1 MNTIGQN
8 IAYFRKQKQLTQEE
22 LAEKMSVTAQ
32 AVSKWECD
40 ASYPDITV
48 INSLAKVLGISVD
61 SIFNGSKEIPEM
73 KETTPEK
80 IDRRILRVHVQ
91 VDKDGN
97 EERNVTVITRFPV
110 AAINKA
116 IENGTLKKLVGE
128 DAYEEVIST
137 LGGMID
143 AGLTGP
149 IVEVNHPG
157 VQVNISVEDYE
168 I

>member
-80 IDRRILRVHVQ
+80 LDRRILRVQVQ
-91 VDKDGN
+91 VTKAEN
-97 EERNVTVITRFPV
+97 EESDTTIIARFPV
-110 AAINKA
+110 AAVNKA

-128 DAYEEVIST
+128 DAYGEVVST
-137 LGGMID
+137 FGMID

-149 IVEVNHPG
+149 IVEVNNPEAR
-157 VQVNISVEDYE
+157 VIISVEDYDN
-168 I
+168 

>member
-61 SIFNGSKEIPEM
+61 SIFNGSKEFPEM
-73 KETTPEK
+73 KETTLEK
-80 IDRRILRVHVQ
+80 LDRRILRVHVQ
-91 VDKDGN
+91 ANEDGN
-97 EERNVTVITRFPV
+97 EDGDTTIITRFPV

-116 IENGTLKKLVGE
+116 MENGTLKKLVGE
-128 DAYEEVIST
+128 DAYGEVVST
-137 LGGMID
+137 LGMID

-157 VQVNISVEDYE
+157 AHVTISVEDYE

>member
-61 SIFNGSKEIPEM
+61 SIFNGNNEIPEM
-73 KETTPEK
+73 KETTREK
-80 IDRRILRVHVQ
+80 LDRRILRVQVQ
-91 VDKDGN
+91 VTKAEN
-97 EERNVTVITRFPV
+97 EESDTTIITRFPV
-110 AAINKA
+110 AAVNKA

-128 DAYEEVIST
+128 DAYDEVVNT
-137 LGGMID
+137 FCMID
-143 AGLTGP
+143 AGVTGP
-149 IVEVNHPG
+149 IVEVNNPAAHII
-157 VQVNISVEDYE
+157 ISVENYE
-168 I
+168 N

>member
-32 AVSKWECD
+32 AISKWECD

-48 INSLAKVLGISVD
+48 INSLAKVLGISID
-61 SIFNGSKEIPEM
+61 SIFNGSKEIPEI

-80 IDRRILRVHVQ
+80 LDRRILRIHVQ
-91 VDKDGN
+91 VNESGN
-97 EERNVTVITRFPV
+97 EDGDTTVITRFPV

-128 DAYEEVIST
+128 DAYGEVVNT
-137 LGGMID
+137 FCMID
-143 AGLTGP
+143 AGVTGP
-149 IVEVNHPG
+149 IVEVNNPAAHII
-157 VQVNISVEDYE
+157 ISVEDYE
-168 I
+168 N

>member
-32 AVSKWECD
+32 AISKWECD
-40 ASYPDITV
+40 TSYPDITV
-48 INSLAKVLGISVD
+48 INSLAKLLGVSID
-61 SIFNGSKEIPEM
+61 SLLNGNQNIPEL
-73 KETTPEK
+73 KETTPERL
-80 IDRRILRVHVQ
+80 DRRILRVQVQ
-91 VDKDGN
+91 VN
-97 EERNVTVITRFPV
+97 EEDTQNGDTTIFTRFPV

-116 IENGTLKKLVGE
+116 IENGALKKIVGE
-128 DAYEEVIST
+128 EAYEAVIST
-137 LGGMID
+137 FGMIN

-157 VQVNISVEDYE
+157 AHITISVEDYE
-168 I
+168 D

>member
-32 AVSKWECD
+32 AISKWECD

-61 SIFNGSKEIPEM
+61 SIFNGSKEVPEM

-80 IDRRILRVHVQ
+80 LDRRILRVHVQ
-91 VDKDGN
+91 VNTDSNEDGDT
-97 EERNVTVITRFPV
+97 TVITRIPV
-110 AAINKA
+110 AAVNKA
-116 IENGTLKKLVGE
+116 IENGTLKKLVG
-128 DAYEEVIST
+128 DDVYGEVVST
-137 LGGMID
+137 FGMID

-157 VQVNISVEDYE
+157 THVIISVEDYE
-168 I
+168 N

>member
-61 SIFNGSKEIPEM
+61 NLFNGSKEIPEM
-73 KETTPEK
+73 KETTQEK
-80 IDRRILRVHVQ
+80 IDRRILRVQVQ
-91 VDKDGN
+91 VTKTEN
-97 EERNVTVITRFPV
+97 EESDTTIITRFPV
-110 AAINKA
+110 AAVNKA
-116 IENGTLKKLVGE
+116 IENGTLKKLVG
-128 DAYEEVIST
+128 DDVYGEVVST
-137 LGGMID
+137 FGMID

-149 IVEVNHPG
+149 IVEVNNPEAHII
-157 VQVNISVEDYE
+157 ISVEDYE
-168 I
+168 N

>member
-61 SIFNGSKEIPEM
+61 SIFNGSKEIPEI

-80 IDRRILRVHVQ
+80 LDRRILRVQMQ
-91 VDKDGN
+91 VTKAEN
-97 EERNVTVITRFPV
+97 EESDTTIIVRFPV
-110 AAINKA
+110 AAVNKA

-128 DAYEEVIST
+128 DAYGEVVST
-137 LGGMID
+137 FGMID

-149 IVEVNHPG
+149 IVEVNNPAAHII
-157 VQVNISVEDYE
+157 ISVEDYE
-168 I
+168 N

>member
-80 IDRRILRVHVQ
+80 IDRRILRIYVQ
-91 VDKDGN
+91 ATKAEN
-97 EERNVTVITRFPV
+97 EESDTTIITRFPV

-116 IENGTLKKLVGE
+116 IENGTLAKLVGD
-128 DAYEEVIST
+128 DAYAEVVNT
-137 LGGMID
+137 LGMVDTGI
-143 AGLTGP
+143 TGP
-149 IVEVNHPG
+149 IVEVNNPEAR
-157 VQVNISVEDYE
+157 VIISVEDYE
-168 I
+168 N